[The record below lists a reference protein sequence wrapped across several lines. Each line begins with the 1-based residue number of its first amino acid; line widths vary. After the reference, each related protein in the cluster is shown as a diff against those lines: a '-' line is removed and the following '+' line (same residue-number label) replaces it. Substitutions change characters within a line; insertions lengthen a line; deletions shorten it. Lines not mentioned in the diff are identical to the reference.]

1 MIDREEMRD
10 IKIRNSYRQLASGV
24 IVQAMKDKQKYEKK
38 IETGKRAE
46 NKGVYVSE
54 HDYYTAERFLKSDW
68 CEILK
73 SLALG
78 DV

>member
-10 IKIRNSYRQLASGV
+10 IKIRNAYRKLANA
-24 IVQAMKDKQKYEKK
+24 IVSKAIKDKRNYERAVEQG
-38 IETGKRAE
+38 ITPSYTGTP
-46 NKGVYVSE
+46 VSE
-54 HDYYTAERFLKSDW
+54 YNYRTACIFLESDW
-68 CEILK
+68 CELLK